1 MALNINGTTGIS
13 GVDGSVSAPAVT
25 GTDSNTGITFP
36 SADTIKFSTG
46 GVERLAIS
54 NSGLSGDG
62 SGLTGISAGITMSDH
77 WRRTT
82 TEALSAGTSQL
93 DNYWARQ
100 TGLYEGIGS
109 AMTTPSTGQFQFP
122 STGKYFIML
131 SGQFS
136 TGNNQDYVGIY
147 IRHSTDSGSNF
158 STHALGLDSCSSG
171 GTNYVRVVVSTFLDV
186 TAPSTQRISFQ
197 ALLQD
202 TANFL
207 SDPGETSL
215 MFIRLGDT

>member
-1 MALNINGTTGIS
+1 
-13 GVDGSVSAPAVT
+13 
-25 GTDSNTGITFP
+25 
-36 SADTIKFSTG
+36 
-46 GVERLAIS
+46 
-54 NSGLSGDG
+54 
-62 SGLTGISAGITMSDH
+62 MSDH

-82 TEALSAGTSQL
+82 AENLGAGTSQL

-109 AMTTPSTGQFQFP
+109 AMTQPSTGQFQFP

-131 SGQFS
+131 SVQFS
-136 TGNNQDYVGIY
+136 SGNNQDYIGTY

-186 TAPSTQRISFQ
+186 TAPSTQRVSFQ
-197 ALLQD
+197 ALVQD
-202 TANFL
+202 TASVK